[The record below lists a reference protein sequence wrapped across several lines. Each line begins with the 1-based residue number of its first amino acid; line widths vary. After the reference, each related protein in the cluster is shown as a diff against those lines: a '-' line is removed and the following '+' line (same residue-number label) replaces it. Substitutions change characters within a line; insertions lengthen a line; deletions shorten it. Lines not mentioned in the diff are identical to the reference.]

1 MIPRLFV
8 PHFPRLGERMALDE
22 AERNRLLRTL
32 RLTRGDTVILFCGEP
47 GEWRAT
53 IVETG
58 PTLWVEPVEFVPALK
73 DSPLR
78 ITLILGLTKSGAIE
92 LAVQK
97 AVEAGVDRL
106 IPLISRYGVCRP
118 DARQSD
124 NKSRR
129 LKRIAIEAAQ
139 QCGRTR
145 VPELCDPVGWSEL
158 PALLTEGPRL
168 LFWESAGERGERL
181 RVLPHPGSAVTLLI
195 GPEGGL
201 SAEEVRVA
209 REELGF
215 VIVSLGPRVL
225 RAETAAMAT
234 VVACQVLWGDMG

>member
-8 PHFPRLGERMALDE
+8 PHSPRIGEPLALDD
-22 AERNRLLRTL
+22 AERHRLLRTL
-32 RLTRGDTVILFCGEP
+32 RLTRGDTVILFSGEP

-53 IVETG
+53 IVDTG
-58 PTLWVEPVEFVPALK
+58 PVLRVEPVAFVAAEK

-78 ITLILGLTKSGAIE
+78 VTLILGLTKSGAIE

-145 VPELCDPVGWSEL
+145 VPELLDPVGWSEL
-158 PALLTEGPRL
+158 PPLLTPDPRL
-168 LFWESAGERGERL
+168 LFWEAAGDQGARL
-181 RVLPHPGSAVTLLI
+181 RALPHPGAGVTLLI

-201 SAEEVRVA
+201 TAEEVRLA

-215 VIVSLGPRVL
+215 VTVSLGPRVL